1 MRDEDELRRAHEE
14 LQLATAAYAEMI
26 AGVDDPLQSEA
37 EFDEVLRRQV
47 RAQQAW
53 ERYVALRDG

>member
-1 MRDEDELRRAHEE
+1 MATDGELQAAHDELR
-14 LQLATAAYAEMI
+14 LATAAYAEMI
-26 AGVDDPLQSEA
+26 AGIGDPLETDA

-53 ERYVALRDG
+53 ERYVEVRDR